1 MSAAGNSASVGV
13 ERDRVLRGAAALV
26 PALVVVWV
34 VGGSGGWIVGTVV
47 GVVLTRWSANLGKA
61 DERER
66 RSRIVHELPVTVD
79 LLAACLKGGMPWDES
94 VEAVAGT
101 IGGPLGEELGAVSV
115 QIRLGADPVRVWLDL
130 GERLPELAPLARTA
144 VRASRG
150 GTALALSLGRLAQ
163 EQRRTARTAAAAR
176 ARSAGIRALMPL
188 GLCFLPAFVLLG
200 IVPAIVGIAS
210 SMSLPW

>member
-1 MSAAGNSASVGV
+1 M
-13 ERDRVLRGAAALV
+13 AALV
-26 PALVVVWV
+26 PGLVVVWV
-34 VGGSGGWIVGTVV
+34 VGGSGGWIAGAIVAALVAK
-47 GVVLTRWSANLGKA
+47 WSVNLGKA

-66 RSRIVHELPVTVD
+66 HGRIVQELPVTVD

-94 VEAVAGT
+94 VEAVAST
-101 IGGPLGEELGAVSV
+101 IGGPLGEELTAVSV
-115 QIRLGADPVRVWLDL
+115 QIRLGADPMRAWLDL
-130 GERLPELAPLARTA
+130 GERQPLLAPLARTA
-144 VRASRG
+144 VRASRS

-210 SMSLPW
+210 SMTLPW

>member
-1 MSAAGNSASVGV
+1 MA
-13 ERDRVLRGAAALV
+13 
-26 PALVVVWV
+26 
-34 VGGSGGWIVGTVV
+34 
-47 GVVLTRWSANLGKA
+47 VVLTRWSVNLGKG
-61 DERER
+61 DDRER

-79 LLAACLKGGMPWDES
+79 LLAACLRGGMPWDES
-94 VEAVAGT
+94 VEAVAST
-101 IGGPLGEELGAVSV
+101 IGGPLGEEIGAVSV
-115 QIRLGADPVRVWLDL
+115 QIRLGADPVRAWLDL
-130 GERLPELAPLARTA
+130 GERQPALAPLARTA
-144 VRASRG
+144 VRGSRS

>member
-1 MSAAGNSASVGV
+1 M
-13 ERDRVLRGAAALV
+13 AALV
-26 PALVVVWV
+26 PGVVAVWV
-34 VGGSGGWIVGTVV
+34 VGGSGGWIAGALVTAAVAK
-47 GVVLTRWSANLGKA
+47 WSANLGKG

-66 RSRIVHELPVTVD
+66 RARIVLDLPVSVD

-94 VEAVAGT
+94 VEAVAST
-101 IGGPLGEELGAVSV
+101 IGGPLGEELTAVSV
-115 QIRLGADPVRVWLDL
+115 QIRLGADPMRAWLDL
-130 GERLPELAPLARTA
+130 GERQPLLAPLARAA
-144 VRASRG
+144 VRASRS
-150 GTALALSLGRLAQ
+150 GTALAVSLGRLAQ

-210 SMSLPW
+210 SMTLPW